1 MKTVIVAYYIY
12 AALCVGLFSWG
23 IFEKGASAWWSVV
36 LLLVV
41 SVTPKVKVKDKKN
54 DKNN

>member
-1 MKTVIVAYYIY
+1 MKTVVVAYYIY

-36 LLLVV
+36 LLFLV
-41 SVTPKVKVKDKKN
+41 SVTPKVKVEDKNKDKSN
-54 DKNN
+54 